1 LSLQSWQVR
10 LCSRDGGGLFLQV
23 LESLV
28 WSKHVV
34 ALVLVCQDALDAE
47 GYLALLAKRLY
58 FFLVLL
64 AWE

>member
-1 LSLQSWQVR
+1 M
-10 LCSRDGGGLFLQV
+10 QV

-28 WSKHVV
+28 WSKHAV

-47 GYLALLAKRLY
+47 GYLALLAKGLY